1 METFPDVVVIGGG
14 PCGSFSALNLAK
26 NGVNVTVFEEHRE
39 IGVPSHCAGHLSI
52 SGLKRLGLY
61 PLPKEVIENIFYG
74 AKFHSPNGAEFSV
87 RFDSPITCAV
97 NRTLFDKH
105 IARLAEDSGAHY
117 QLNSHVKSLI
127 IDKAYVKGVNVQQNG
142 KTFEV
147 SAKIVVDAE
156 GISSRLLKQTGLHTP
171 RNDMIVHGF
180 QAEVENIKNI
190 EPDFV
195 EVFLGSVYAPGF
207 YAWLIPKRDGKAK
220 VGLAIR
226 KGNPKEFM
234 RNLMHKHPA
243 ASLKLRKA
251 KILRESLHPIT
262 LGGPIPK
269 AYSNGFLAVGDVA
282 SQVKSTTGGGV
293 IFGLNC
299 AKIAAEVALKAL
311 NKDDFSSKFLSAY
324 QKRYREILGFDIK
337 VMLIIRR
344 MLDKISDK
352 KLDDIIGF
360 YRKISLDKAVKNFKE
375 IDLQGQAILK
385 AGKNPRILAALA
397 YFFASYLS
405 ANS

>member
-1 METFPDVVVIGGG
+1 METFQDAVVIGGG

-52 SGLKRLGLY
+52 SGLKRLELD
-61 PLPKEVIENIFYG
+61 PLPKEVVENIFYG
-74 AKFHSPNGAEFSV
+74 ANFHSPNGVEFSV
-87 RFDSPITCAV
+87 RFDSPITCVV
-97 NRTLFDKH
+97 NRTFFDKY

-117 QLNSHVKSLI
+117 QLNSKVKSLI
-127 IDKAYVKGVNVQQNG
+127 IDNAHVKGVNIQQNG

-156 GISSRLLKQTGLHTP
+156 GISSRILRQAGLHPP
-171 RNDMIVHGF
+171 RSDMIVHGF
-180 QAEVENIKNI
+180 QAEVENVKNT

-195 EVFLGSVYAPGF
+195 EVFLGSAYAPGF
-207 YAWLIPKRDGKAK
+207 YAWLIPKFDGKAK
-220 VGLAIR
+220 VGLATR
-226 KGNPKEFM
+226 KGNPKELLK
-234 RNLMHKHPA
+234 NLMYKHPA

-269 AYSNGFLAVGDVA
+269 AYSDGFLAVGDVA
-282 SQVKSTTGGGV
+282 SQVKPTTGGGV
-293 IFGLNC
+293 IVGLNC
-299 AKIAAEVALKAL
+299 AKMAAEVALEAL
-311 NKDDFSSKFLSAY
+311 NKGDFSSKFLSAY
-324 QKRYREILGFDIK
+324 QKRFMDILGFDIK

-344 MLDKISDK
+344 MLDKIPDK
-352 KLDDIIGF
+352 KLDALMGF
-360 YRKISLDKAVKNFKE
+360 YRKIHLDKALKSFKE

-397 YFFASYLS
+397 YFFASYIS
-405 ANS
+405 ASS